1 MRNCEAV
8 LYLTSLTSAETIPED
23 LLAHVR
29 GHWTVEHLGV
39 GRVATR

>member
-8 LYLTSLTSAETIPED
+8 LYITSLAPDETTPED

-29 GHWTVEHLGV
+29 GHWTVEHLHCL
-39 GRVATR
+39 RS